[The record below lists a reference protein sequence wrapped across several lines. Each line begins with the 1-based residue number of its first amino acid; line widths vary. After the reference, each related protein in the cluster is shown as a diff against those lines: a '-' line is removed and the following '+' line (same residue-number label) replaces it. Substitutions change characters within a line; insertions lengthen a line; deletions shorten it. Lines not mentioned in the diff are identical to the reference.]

1 MTSACGKGTERI
13 LIKHNYTTTDI
24 SYNVVWFGILY
35 IVGTKGFLSVTLLST
50 AYTDVTLHRM
60 SVYQYQTFTWH
71 REYK

>member
-35 IVGTKGFLSVTLLST
+35 IVGTKGFSIHYIAFNS
-50 AYTDVTLHRM
+50 LHRRYVTQDV
-60 SVYQYQTFTWH
+60 SIPISDFYVA
-71 REYK
+71 